1 MIFGLFTVFFC
12 LNSAATGSLEDVKIL
27 ILIRRKPIMNEKSFA
42 VVERVLTDLLKK
54 TQRESDYFRGRLIQA
69 ESLILPK
76 QHMIDAAIDKV
87 NRYEVEI
94 SEIEGELEMLREEFG
109 MVEDPIQEEELGGE

>member
-1 MIFGLFTVFFC
+1 
-12 LNSAATGSLEDVKIL
+12 
-27 ILIRRKPIMNEKSFA
+27 MNEKSFA
-42 VVERVLTDLLKK
+42 VVERALTDLLKK

-87 NRYEVEI
+87 NWYVVEI

-109 MVEDPIQEEELGGE
+109 MVEDSIQEEGLRGE